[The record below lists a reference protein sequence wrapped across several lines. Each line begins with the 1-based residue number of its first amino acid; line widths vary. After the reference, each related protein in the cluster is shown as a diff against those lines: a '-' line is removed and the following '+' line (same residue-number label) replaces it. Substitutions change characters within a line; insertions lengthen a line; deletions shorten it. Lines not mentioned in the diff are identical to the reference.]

1 MLSRR
6 SAPVA
11 LCWSALDLAWDASA
25 AGVATIY
32 DRGAQQ
38 FHVLLH
44 EESVNQGGSRLLW
57 LEVLPDRLTL
67 TMQGDG
73 QSHFRHLLR
82 PGATG
87 SSHFWVGEQ
96 RLDVANFTRS
106 LLIDYPSPAR
116 RLPCRVEVVYEL
128 WLAHQRLG
136 VYQLDARI
144 ACD

>member
-11 LCWSALDLAWDASA
+11 LSWTALDLFWDASA
-25 AGVATIY
+25 AGVGTIY
-32 DRGAQQ
+32 DRGAEQ
-38 FHVLLH
+38 FHLLLH
-44 EESVNQGGSRLLW
+44 EDSVNSSGSRLLW
-57 LEVLPDRLTL
+57 LEVLPERLTL

-73 QSHFRHLLR
+73 QSHFRHLFK

-106 LLIDYPSPAR
+106 LGIDYQPGSR
-116 RLPCRVEVVYEL
+116 RAPRRVQVIYEL

-136 VYQLDARI
+136 VYELDAKI
-144 ACD
+144 EGD